1 MSGEGP
7 ASVRSTERGDRDR
20 DVPPPP
26 ADGEVLDVPEFIPP
40 R

>member
-7 ASVRSTERGDRDR
+7 RPSAPPHGDRDR